1 MNLPKILAALCLLA
15 GTIWFSSDTAA
26 QGFKWPEKA
35 ENLRVLPKNTEARR
49 LRATMFGFANALGVR
64 CTHCHVGESNKPLST
79 FDFASDAKPAKKT
92 ARLMMRMAQ
101 NINQQ
106 FIAQIDRP
114 AAQKLQVNCLTCH
127 KHQARPKRLEQILT
141 EVNSGSGV
149 DAAIEKYHQLRK
161 RFYGGYT
168 YDFREN
174 PLNAVGYQLMGEGD
188 LEGAIKIFKL
198 NTEMNPD
205 NSNVYDS
212 LGEAYMKAGKTELA
226 LTNYKKSLELDPSN
240 KNATKMIEQLSRK

>member
-1 MNLPKILAALCLLA
+1 MKLPKILAVLSLLA
-15 GTIWFSSDTAA
+15 GTIWFSPNATA
-26 QGFKWPEKA
+26 QGFQWPEKA
-35 ENLRVLPKNTEARR
+35 ENLKVLPKDIGAKQ
-49 LRATMFGFANALGVR
+49 LRATMFGFSNALGVR
-64 CTHCHVGESNKPLST
+64 CTHCHVGENGKPLST

-92 ARLMMRMAQ
+92 ARLMLRMAQ

-114 AAQKLQVNCLTCH
+114 TAQKLQVNCLTCH
-127 KHQARPKRLEQILT
+127 KHQARPKSLEQMLS
-141 EVNSGSGV
+141 EVIAGEGV

-174 PLNAVGYQLMGEGD
+174 PLNTLGYQLMGEGD
-188 LEGAIKIFKL
+188 LEGALKIFKL

-212 LGEAYMKAGKTELA
+212 LGEAYMKSGEKELA
-226 LTNYKKSLELDPSN
+226 LANYKKSLELNPRN
-240 KNATKMIEQLSRK
+240 ENATKMIEQLSRK